1 MRSRGECKKGR
12 TARKSGSSFY
22 NRGWRDFGLLF
33 EQRPVAGLAQLG
45 PLLILGVRL
54 ELVVVAVRRFLNGE
68 VVPGLR
74 VRVVRPDRHVREK
87 IILGLG
93 LAVQHA
99 VDERHGLGT
108 GDVALGTKRAV
119 GITRDDAHGAEGRD
133 RGVVPGGG
141 GHVGVAVGL
150 GQVLVA
156 DVVGQQTE
164 EDGRDL
170 GAGDVVLRADLAVA
184 VADNIGEVIGR
195 VQTERIIIGDH
206 DGGRRVGARGVVA
219 RPLGVEGDVPGHGS
233 SKVVLVGELLLG
245 VPASEGVAA
254 LGGVGGLV
262 SRFVVLN
269 GLRRNRAATVGLVGD
284 GVIFGSEGNIDR
296 DIAIGHAAGDSKLV
310 SGVAGDQGAGNAVG
324 AAIRE
329 GLGVSRLS
337 LSTIGVFVV
346 DGQIVLLQCDFT
358 GGDGEVDGDIL
369 VIATLDRQGRGTV
382 EGVVAIVLLGI
393 DCRGVDLDGVGLG
406 VGVSGNEALAR
417 LAGSTGQIPVSFEIT
432 ADAGHAVRQ
441 RVVDR
446 AAGKTGG
453 DA

>member
-1 MRSRGECKKGR
+1 M
-12 TARKSGSSFY
+12 
-22 NRGWRDFGLLF
+22 
-33 EQRPVAGLAQLG
+33 
-45 PLLILGVRL
+45 
-54 ELVVVAVRRFLNGE
+54 AVRRFLNGE
-68 VVPGLR
+68 VIPGLR
-74 VRVVRPDRHVREK
+74 VRVARPDRHVREE
-87 IILGLG
+87 IVLGLG
-93 LAVQHA
+93 LAVEDA

-119 GITRDDAHGAEGRD
+119 GVARDDAHGAEGRD
-133 RGVVPGGG
+133 RGVVPGGS
-141 GHVGVAVGL
+141 GHIGVAVGL

-170 GAGDVVLRADLAVA
+170 GAGDVVLRADLTVA
-184 VADNIGEVIGR
+184 VTDDIDEVIRR
-195 VQTERIIIGDH
+195 VQTERIIGDH

-245 VPASEGVAA
+245 VPASEGAAA
-254 LGGVGGLV
+254 LGGIGGLV

-269 GLRRNRAATVGLVGD
+269 GLRRNRAAAVGLVGD

-329 GLGVSRLS
+329 GLGMSRLS

-346 DGQIVLLQCDFT
+346 DGQIVLLQCGFT

-406 VGVSGNEALAR
+406 VGVSGNAALAR
-417 LAGSTGQIPVSFEIT
+417 LAGQIPVSFEIT

>member
-1 MRSRGECKKGR
+1 M
-12 TARKSGSSFY
+12 
-22 NRGWRDFGLLF
+22 LF
-33 EQRPVAGLAQLG
+33 ELRPVAGLAQLG

-68 VVPGLR
+68 VIPGLR
-74 VRVVRPDRHVREK
+74 VRVARPDRHVREE
-87 IILGLG
+87 IVLGLG

-119 GITRDDAHGAEGRD
+119 GIARDDAHGAEGRD

-170 GAGDVVLRADLAVA
+170 GTGDVVLRADLTVA
-184 VADNIGEVIGR
+184 VTDDIGEVIRR
-195 VQTERIIIGDH
+195 VQTERIIGDH

-254 LGGVGGLV
+254 LGGIGGLV

-269 GLRRNRAATVGLVGD
+269 GLRRNRAAAVGLVGD

-337 LSTIGVFVV
+337 LRAISVFVV

-406 VGVSGNEALAR
+406 VG
-417 LAGSTGQIPVSFEIT
+417 
-432 ADAGHAVRQ
+432 
-441 RVVDR
+441 
-446 AAGKTGG
+446 KW
-453 DA
+453 